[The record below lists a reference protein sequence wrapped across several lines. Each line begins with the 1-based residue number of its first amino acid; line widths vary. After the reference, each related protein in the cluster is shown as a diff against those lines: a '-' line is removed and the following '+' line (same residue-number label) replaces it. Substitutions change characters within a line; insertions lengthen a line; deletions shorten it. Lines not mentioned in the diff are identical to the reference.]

1 VSLINKMLQD
11 LETRKDSQAGTT
23 PKKSVYEDLKPIG
36 RIPSSRAPSRRLVLL
51 LVLVAV
57 VGGGAYAW
65 TQWGDTLIASLFPP
79 DPVTQPPPVL
89 ARKVLPPPK
98 LAPTPAPAAA
108 PQTVVAAQAADSKT
122 PQATAEKQAASPVKI
137 PQAQAIPP
145 ADAEQRGIAPAS
157 VPAAPPK
164 PVSPEK
170 SKAATTKEQDFWT
183 VSRGETLYGISAKT
197 GVDLWDLSSWNRLGR
212 DHVIH
217 SGQKLRLTPPTTAS
231 TKAESARAKERSVA
245 QATKDITPKS
255 LTTLPVEK
263 KPEAK
268 RGSVSVS
275 SDMTVMDKRIKP
287 FAPNEKAESEYRQA
301 VDLLQKGR
309 MSDAEKHLGLALK
322 IDETHTPAR
331 ELLAGLMLQ
340 QGHWREAQQLLEQ
353 GIDTVPAHYP
363 FAQLLARVYVEHGAD
378 QKALAVMESSQRAGV
393 ENPDYLAFLAAL
405 YQRVGK
411 HAEAIKAY
419 NGALTL
425 NPQEGR
431 WWLGMGI
438 SLEAAQDWNTAG
450 SAYQR
455 AIESGVLEDKLLTYV
470 RERLSVVKNK

>member
-65 TQWGDTLIASLFPP
+65 TQWGDTLVASWIPP
-79 DPVTQPPPVL
+79 EPATPPPPVVS
-89 ARKVLPPPK
+89 RKAPPPRIP
-98 LAPTPAPAAA
+98 APAPAAA
-108 PQTVVAAQAADSKT
+108 PQPVVATQAAVPKT
-122 PQATAEKQAASPVKI
+122 LQATAEKQTASPTI
-137 PQAQAIPP
+137 APQAQTIPP
-145 ADAEQRGIAPAS
+145 AVAAEQGIAATS
-157 VPAAPPK
+157 D
-164 PVSPEK
+164 PVATPRPVTAEK
-170 SKAATTKEQDFWT
+170 SKAATAKEQGIWT
-183 VSRGETLYGISAKT
+183 VSRGDTLYGISAQT
-197 GVDLWDLSSWNRLGR
+197 GIDLWELSHWNRLGR
-212 DHVIH
+212 DQVIQT
-217 SGQKLRLTPPTTAS
+217 GQKLRLTPPSTVS
-231 TKAESARAKERSVA
+231 TKTEPTRVTEKTVAVVPKGKAPDSRATS
-245 QATKDITPKS
+245 
-255 LTTLPVEK
+255 PVEK

-268 RGSVSVS
+268 QGSVSVS

-287 FAPNEKAESEYRQA
+287 FAPNEKAESEYRRA

-309 MSDAEKHLGLALK
+309 MSDAEKHLRLALK

-378 QKALAVMESSQRAGV
+378 QKALAVMEGSQRAGV

-455 AIESGVLEDKLLTYV
+455 AIESGVLEDKLLAYA

>member
-11 LETRKDSQAGTT
+11 LETRKDSQAGIT

-51 LVLVAV
+51 LALVAV

-65 TQWGDTLIASLFPP
+65 TQWGDTLVASLFPP
-79 DPVTQPPPVL
+79 EPATPPPPVV
-89 ARKVLPPPK
+89 ARKAPPPPK
-98 LAPTPAPAAA
+98 PAPTPAAAAA
-108 PQTVVAAQAADSKT
+108 PQTVVAAQAAESKT
-122 PQATAEKQAASPVKI
+122 PQATADKQAASPVNI
-137 PQAQAIPP
+137 PEAQAIPP
-145 ADAEQRGIAPAS
+145 A
-157 VPAAPPK
+157 APPK
-164 PVSPEK
+164 PMTPEK

-217 SGQKLRLTPPTTAS
+217 TGQRLRLTPPTTTS
-231 TKAESARAKERSVA
+231 TKAEPTRAKERTVA

-255 LTTLPVEK
+255 LSTLPVEK

-287 FAPNEKAESEYRQA
+287 FAPNEKAESEYRRA

-450 SAYQR
+450 SAFQR
-455 AIESGVLEDKLLTYV
+455 AIESGVLEDKLLSYA